1 MTVIDTPAP
10 APFAPSTADAGGT
23 DRRVLLIK
31 GVLCL
36 VGAVVL
42 YELPMQ
48 LSRQQV
54 TTLNRVM
61 CIALAALGLNLL
73 TGYNGQISIGH
84 GAFMGIGAYTMAILV
99 QSHNFSHV
107 GSLVLAAVLTFVV
120 GVAIGLPALRIRGV
134 YLALVTLALATVFP
148 QIVVKFSDVTGGTQ
162 GLQVEN
168 EFVAPAGSGLKDN
181 QWRYYVILVI
191 VVVAFVVVRNL
202 VKSRV
207 GRALI
212 AMRDNETAAEVV
224 GVNLSAYKV
233 LTFGFSA
240 MLAGIG
246 GALLVVN
253 SSHVDAKEFGPDL
266 SITILV
272 AVVVGGAATIFGPA
286 IGAFLIVFLPTWFP
300 DSFPKQLTPFFFG
313 ALLILLMAV
322 APGGII
328 GLAKQ
333 VWARFRSASSVAPS
347 PSDVEP
353 PFSDPPAQ
361 PLAADPSRPPT
372 PAAEAGGT
380 TPSSTS

>member
-1 MTVIDTPAP
+1 MTATDTGSTAP
-10 APFAPSTADAGGT
+10 APFAPSKADAGGA
-23 DRRVLLIK
+23 DRRMLVIK

-84 GAFMGIGAYTMAILV
+84 GAFMGIGAYTTAILV
-99 QSHNFSHV
+99 QTYNVSHY
-107 GSLVLAAVLTFVV
+107 GSIVIAAVLTFVV
-120 GVAIGLPALRIRGV
+120 GLVIGLPALRIRGV
-134 YLALVTLALATVFP
+134 YLALVTLALATLFP

-224 GVNLSAYKV
+224 GVNLAVYKV

-286 IGAFLIVFLPTWFP
+286 IGAFFVVFLPTWFP
-300 DSFPKQLTPFFFG
+300 DWFPKLLTPVLFG
-313 ALLILLMAV
+313 GLLILLMAT

-328 GLAKQ
+328 GLARQ
-333 VWARFRSASSVAPS
+333 TWARIRPAGWPTRPPADP
-347 PSDVEP
+347 PPPEP
-353 PFSDPPAQ
+353 PWNPPADD
-361 PLAADPSRPPT
+361 AA
-372 PAAEAGGT
+372 PAPAG
-380 TPSSTS
+380 P